1 MAIAAADSAEALGLL
16 WLGIRPQAGVLGLGY
31 WVVPGA
37 RRRGLGSHATRLAV
51 DWALREAGIARIEAW
66 VEPENVASQSLLTAA
81 GFKREGVLRSFP
93 AYPTR
98 RADAVVF
105 SRIAHNN

>member
-1 MAIAAADSAEALGLL
+1 LGASRS
-16 WLGIRPQAGVLGLGY
+16 GH
-31 WVVPGA
+31 A
-37 RRRGLGSHATRLAV
+37 RV
-51 DWALREAGIARIEAW
+51 EAW

-81 GFKREGVLRSFP
+81 GFTREGVLRSFL

-105 SRIAHNN
+105 SRIAHDR